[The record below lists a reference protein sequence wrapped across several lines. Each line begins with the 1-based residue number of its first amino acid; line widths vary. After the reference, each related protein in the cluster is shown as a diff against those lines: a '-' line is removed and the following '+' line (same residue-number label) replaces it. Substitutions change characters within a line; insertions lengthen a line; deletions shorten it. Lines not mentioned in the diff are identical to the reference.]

1 MGCLCEAS
9 TSCNAT
15 SPCHT
20 PPGGG
25 YFCGP
30 FLISFPYWTDA
41 GKPVLKGDDPNVKG
55 AFENCVLDLY
65 CAAKTVRQYM
75 KKFASGGAGVS
86 ADCNGDG
93 VVNCVDF
100 AYMHMLGGFGCHDS
114 SMLGTAFFK
123 RFDNCWKV
131 VEAASV

>member
-75 KKFASGGAGVS
+75 KKFAS
-86 ADCNGDG
+86 DCNGDG
-93 VVNCVDF
+93 VVSCVDYVRIHKHGQNGCSAPLTGIF
-100 AYMHMLGGFGCHDS
+100 EKQFEECRARLG
-114 SMLGTAFFK
+114 
-123 RFDNCWKV
+123 V
-131 VEAASV
+131 I